1 MLVCLALG
9 TGGIHHSAL
18 AVGQAV
24 VLGQTHCNVDPC
36 TQVSGQDQVGA
47 DLVEAL
53 GLDHGQGV
61 LLCLDGALLQR
72 GEDLRQCHGGGLCAQ
87 SLESG
92 NGHSGLRGT
101 DNQVVAIGNAGQLLG
116 GGDVTGTAGEVAQAL
131 HAAGLH
137 QALELLADFAGQ
149 HLLHLLIALDQ
160 VGHADHAKV
169 RLVGLHGLA
178 GEGDIHRAAVGQDAL
193 DHIDLRSQL
202 AVGEDIDFDSAVGV
216 CFAVLLELQSAL
228 VPGVA
233 LVIDVADV
241 DDDLIAGHFAA
252 CCCAG
257 TGGGS
262 SRAGGGAAAAGSQTH
277 GQSRDTGGLHE
288 VTTGDLVDTHRNSLL
303 FVGFIMPALKA
314 ERCCAGSCSR
324 APRAVCD
331 MFPWRYTN
339 ISDYRKQDET
349 AFLI

>member
-1 MLVCLALG
+1 M
-9 TGGIHHSAL
+9 
-18 AVGQAV
+18 
-24 VLGQTHCNVDPC
+24 
-36 TQVSGQDQVGA
+36 SGQDQVGA

-101 DNQVVAIGNAGQLLG
+101 DNQVIAVGNAGQLLG
-116 GGDVTGTAGEVAQAL
+116 GGDVTGTTGEVAQAL

-137 QALELLADFAGQ
+137 QALELLADFTGQ

-202 AVGEDIDFDSAVGV
+202 AVGEDIDFDGAVGV

-233 LVIDVADV
+233 LVVDVADV
-241 DDDLIAGHFAA
+241 DDDLIAGDLAA
-252 CCCAG
+252 CSSGSRCSG
-257 TGGGS
+257 GGGS
-262 SRAGGGAAAAGSQTH
+262 SSAGGAPQAARPLARAET
-277 GQSRDTGGLHE
+277 
-288 VTTGDLVDTHRNSLL
+288 
-303 FVGFIMPALKA
+303 PATFMKL
-314 ERCCAGSCSR
+314 RRVILWIRITFSPFTS
-324 APRAVCD
+324 
-331 MFPWRYTN
+331 
-339 ISDYRKQDET
+339 
-349 AFLI
+349 

>member
-1 MLVCLALG
+1 MLVCLALC

-72 GEDLRQCHGGGLCAQ
+72 GEDLRQCHGGGFCAQ

-101 DNQVVAIGNAGQLLG
+101 DNQVVAVGNAGQLLG
-116 GGDVTGTAGEVAQAL
+116 GGDVTGTTGEVAQAL

-149 HLLHLLIALDQ
+149 DLLHLLVALDQ
-160 VGHADHAKV
+160 VGHADHAQV

-202 AVGEDIDFDSAVGV
+202 AVGEDIDFDGAVGV
-216 CFAVLLELQSAL
+216 CLAVLLELQRAL

-233 LVIDVADV
+233 LVVDVADV
-241 DDDLIAGHFAA
+241 DDDLIAGDLAA
-252 CCCAG
+252 CSCGG
-257 TGGGS
+257 TGSCGAGGS
-262 SRAGGGAAAAGSQTH
+262 GSAGRGAAACSQTH
-277 GQSRDTGGLHE
+277 GQSRNTCNLHE
-288 VTTGDLVDTHRNSLL
+288 VATSDLVDTHNILSFY
-303 FVGFIMPALKA
+303 FVKTFSVK
-314 ERCCAGSCSR
+314 C
-324 APRAVCD
+324 
-331 MFPWRYTN
+331 
-339 ISDYRKQDET
+339 
-349 AFLI
+349 